1 MYDIGMSFP
10 PSLRLSGPSCVCF
23 CVVSW
28 IPPLCRGLAILSCT
42 DTACERSADNTRS
55 ARTCFGS
62 HCIYLH
68 AKLVFVTAACRDTL
82 KRSDEDGLQPAAFAR
97 LRVVYFPSRRSLPV
111 VPFHRSHENASPFC
125 ADVSGH
131 HFSWQPQLSHLPY
144 RSNPTRIP
152 LALPS
157 RGTGPSLTPS
167 ATSKSEGA
175 TKIPNWFP
183 TNPGTAPGC
192 QVRAENALTWSED
205 TPVLHLAHLLPDCK
219 KE

>member
-68 AKLVFVTAACRDTL
+68 AKLVFVTALLA
-82 KRSDEDGLQPAAFAR
+82 EI
-97 LRVVYFPSRRSLPV
+97 
-111 VPFHRSHENASPFC
+111 
-125 ADVSGH
+125 
-131 HFSWQPQLSHLPY
+131 
-144 RSNPTRIP
+144 RSNAQTKTGCNQRLSPGFASFTFP
-152 LALPS
+152 LDDPCLW
-157 RGTGPSLTPS
+157 SLLI
-167 ATSKSEGA
+167 AA
-175 TKIPNWFP
+175 TKMHHPSVLTFRVITFRGSPNYR
-183 TNPGTAPGC
+183 TCRTAQIQPGY
-192 QVRAENALTWSED
+192 
-205 TPVLHLAHLLPDCK
+205 H
-219 KE
+219 

>member
-152 LALPS
+152 MFV
-157 RGTGPSLTPS
+157 LTQS
-167 ATSKSEGA
+167 ICLTTFWQTSEGSFSGGR
-175 TKIPNWFP
+175 TFSLELGKL
-183 TNPGTAPGC
+183 
-192 QVRAENALTWSED
+192 LTRSSRF
-205 TPVLHLAHLLPDCK
+205 TCLFTF
-219 KE
+219 